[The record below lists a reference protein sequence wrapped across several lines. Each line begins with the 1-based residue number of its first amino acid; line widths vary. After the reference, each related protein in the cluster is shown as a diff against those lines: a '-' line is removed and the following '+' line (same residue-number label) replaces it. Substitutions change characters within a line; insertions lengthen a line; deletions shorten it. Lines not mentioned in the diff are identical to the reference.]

1 MATQDLSFRTGAQVE
16 SSPFNTLEW
25 RPASGEQPEAL
36 LLLDQLLLPHK
47 IVMIACPDYQAVGR
61 AISTMQV
68 RGAPALG
75 VAGAYGMAL
84 AARKSGAA
92 TPQELLAELALA
104 GKHLFETRPTAVNL
118 GWAINR
124 SQQLAGRL
132 AAEGR
137 SVPEIGDALL
147 DLAQQIHAEDIKI
160 NRRMGAFG
168 AEVVPE
174 GGNVLTHCNTGSLA
188 TAGFGTALG
197 VIRAA
202 HEAGKKIHVWVG
214 ETRPYLQGARL
225 TAWELQQL
233 NIPYTLITDNMAGH
247 LMQRGR
253 VQFVITGADRIAAN
267 GDTANKIG
275 TYSLAVLAQ
284 AHNIPFYIAA
294 PLSTVDLTIP
304 DGSYIPIE
312 ERNVAEVTTFGGVRI
327 APEGAHALHPA
338 FDVTPSRLIAG
349 IITER
354 GIARPPFE
362 SSIKALFEVEEA

>member
-1 MATQDLSFRTGAQVE
+1 MATQDFTDTTASQADD
-16 SSPFNTLEW
+16 SPFHTLEW

-36 LLLDQLLLPHK
+36 LLLDQLLLPHR
-47 IVMIACPDYQAVGR
+47 IVMVVCPDYEAVGR
-61 AISTMQV
+61 AIKTMQI

-84 AARKSGAA
+84 AARRSAA
-92 TPQELLAELALA
+92 TEPPALLAYLEGA

-118 GWAINR
+118 GWAIKR
-124 SQQLAGRL
+124 SQELAGRL

-137 SVPEIGDALL
+137 SVSEIGDTLL
-147 DLAQQIHAEDIKI
+147 ELARQIHADDVRI
-160 NRRMGAFG
+160 NRQMGAFG
-168 AEVVPE
+168 KEVVPDE
-174 GGNVLTHCNTGSLA
+174 GNVLTHCNTGALA
-188 TAGFGTALG
+188 AAGFGTALG

-202 HEAGKKIHVWVG
+202 HEAGKKVHVWVD

-233 NIPYTLITDNMAGH
+233 QIPYTLVTDNMAGH
-247 LMQRGR
+247 LMQRGK

-267 GDTANKIG
+267 GDSANKIG
-275 TYSLAVLAQ
+275 TYSLAVLAN

-294 PLSTVDLTIP
+294 PLSTIDLAIP

-312 ERNVAEVTTFGGVRI
+312 ERSAAEVTAFAGVRV
-327 APEGAHALHPA
+327 APEGAPAYHPA
-338 FDVTPSRLIAG
+338 FDVTPARLIAG

-362 SSIKALFEVEEA
+362 SSIRALFEVEEA

>member
-1 MATQDLSFRTGAQVE
+1 MQDLTVE
-16 SSPFNTLEW
+16 INPNPLDQAGSGPFNTLEW
-25 RPASGEQPEAL
+25 QPSGEQPEAL

-47 IVMIACPDYQAVGR
+47 IVMVSCPDYQAVGR
-61 AISTMQV
+61 AISTMQI

-84 AARKSGAA
+84 AARRSAA
-92 TPQELLAELALA
+92 TQPSELLTDLAVA

-118 GWAINR
+118 GWAITR
-124 SQQLAGRL
+124 SQQLAVRL
-132 AAEGR
+132 VQEGR
-137 SVPEIGDALL
+137 DVAAIRAELLAL
-147 DLAQQIHAEDIKI
+147 AVQIHEDDIKI

-168 AEVVPE
+168 AELVPD
-174 GGNVLTHCNTGSLA
+174 GGHVLTHCNSGALA

-202 HEAGKKIHVWVG
+202 HEAGKKIHVWVD

-233 NIPYTLITDNMAGH
+233 NIPYTLITDSMAGH
-247 LMQRGR
+247 FMQRGQ

-275 TYSLAVLAQ
+275 TYSLGVLAH
-284 AHNIPFYIAA
+284 AHDIPFYIAA
-294 PLSTVDLTIP
+294 PLSTIDLSIP
-304 DGSYIPIE
+304 DGSHIPIE
-312 ERNVAEVTTFGGVRI
+312 ERSTDEVTTIGGIRM
-327 APEGAHALHPA
+327 APEGARAAHPA
-338 FDVTPSRLIAG
+338 FDMTPARYIHG

-354 GIARPPFE
+354 GIARPPFT
-362 SSIKALFEVEEA
+362 SSIKALFEEA

>member
-1 MATQDLSFRTGAQVE
+1 MATQDFTVE
-16 SSPFNTLEW
+16 TNPVSRSGSGPFNTLEW

-47 IVMIACPDYQAVGR
+47 IVMVVCPDYRAVGQ

-84 AARKSGAA
+84 AARQSAA
-92 TPQELLAELALA
+92 AQPAELLDDLAVA
-104 GKHLFETRPTAVNL
+104 GKYLYETRPTAVNL
-118 GWAINR
+118 GWAIKR
-124 SQQLAGRL
+124 SQQLAARL
-132 AAEGR
+132 AQEGR
-137 SVPEIGDALL
+137 DVQSIGAELL
-147 DLAQQIHAEDIKI
+147 LLAKQIHEDDVKI
-160 NRRMGAFG
+160 NRQMGAYGEKLIPDG
-168 AEVVPE
+168 AQ
-174 GGNVLTHCNTGSLA
+174 VLTHCNTGALA
-188 TAGFGTALG
+188 AAGYGTALG

-202 HEAGKKIHVWVG
+202 HEAGKKLHIWVD

-233 NIPYTLITDNMAGH
+233 GIPYTLITDSMAGH
-247 LMQRGR
+247 FMQRGQ
-253 VQFVITGADRIAAN
+253 VQFVVTGADRIAAN

-284 AHNIPFYIAA
+284 AHDIPFYIAA
-294 PLSTVDLTIP
+294 PLSTVDRNIP

-312 ERNVAEVTTFGGVRI
+312 ERSTAEVTTFAGTRI
-327 APEGAHALHPA
+327 APEGARAAHPA
-338 FDVTPSRLIAG
+338 FDVTPARYIHG

-354 GIARPPFE
+354 GIARPPFTA
-362 SSIKALFEVEEA
+362 SIKALFEEE